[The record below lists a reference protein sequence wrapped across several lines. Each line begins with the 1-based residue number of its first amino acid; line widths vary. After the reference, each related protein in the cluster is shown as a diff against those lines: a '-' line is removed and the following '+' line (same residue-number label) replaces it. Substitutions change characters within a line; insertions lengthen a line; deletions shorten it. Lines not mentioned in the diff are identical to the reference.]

1 MIEIVVPNSQH
12 EIDLGSYQK
21 FAKIKGDDDFIARKM
36 LQIFCGIDDVF
47 KVSVADV
54 NSVSLII
61 SKALSEPQDTLIKKF
76 SLEGVRMG
84 FIPNLSRMTY
94 GEFID
99 LERYISD
106 WDNMHKAMAVL
117 YRPVVDDK
125 AGLYSIQEY
134 EGTDDAD
141 NYKAMPISVVFSA
154 IVFFYRI
161 VRKISSH
168 YLKELEMEKEE
179 KSTPQE
185 DSLRSVGVGMLQS
198 MHSLMETSQSTTKSL
213 LYPTQLV
220 SPLSHIEQIK

>member
-1 MIEIVVPNSQH
+1 MIEIVVPSSQD
-12 EIDLGSYQK
+12 EISLGRYQK
-21 FAKIKGDDDFIARKM
+21 FAKVKGDDDFIARKM

-47 KVSVADV
+47 KVSVADI

-76 SLEGVRMG
+76 SLDGVRMG
-84 FIPNLSRMTY
+84 FTPNLSKMTY

-125 AGLYSIQEY
+125 GGLYSIQDY
-134 EGTDDAD
+134 EGTDDAHK
-141 NYKAMPISVVFSA
+141 YKAMPISVVFSA

-161 VRKISSH
+161 VKKISSL
-168 YLKELEMEKEE
+168 YLTELETERQQKN
-179 KSTPQE
+179 TPQE
-185 DSLRSVGVGMLQS
+185 DNLLRNGVGMLQL
-198 MHSLMETSQSTTKSL
+198 MNSLMETSQNITRSL
-213 LYPTQLV
+213 LYPTHLV
-220 SPLSHIEQIK
+220 SPLSHTEQTK